1 MILRA
6 YFPAMSTLSE
16 IEEAAA
22 ALTPVQKQE
31 LMLFLA
37 ARLRSEGAR
46 MPEPQKFSK
55 EEMGGWIAE
64 DEADM
69 QRLREGW

>member
-1 MILRA
+1 
-6 YFPAMSTLSE
+6 MSTLLE

-22 ALTPVQKQE
+22 LLTPQEKQE

-37 ARLRSEGAR
+37 IRLRGDGAR
-46 MPEPQKFSK
+46 MPEPLKFSK
-55 EEMGGWIAE
+55 EEMDGWIAE

-69 QRLREGW
+69 QRLREQS